1 MGTVTIA
8 PRSRSRELSVAVGK
22 PMLRGIHHLAL
33 VTDDMRMTLD
43 FYVRVL
49 GMPIVHGLRTPSRP
63 PGASH
68 AHGNGAPPYA
78 NIPHY
83 FTFLIWAALMWAAT
97 VCSLSLNI
105 RKELPRL
112 TATRSV
118 RCNMFHSPVALHG
131 IGRYWSD

>member
-68 AHGNGAPPYA
+68 EG
-78 NIPHY
+78 
-83 FTFLIWAALMWAAT
+83 
-97 VCSLSLNI
+97 VS
-105 RKELPRL
+105 
-112 TATRSV
+112 RSSISV
-118 RCNMFHSPVALHG
+118 PERRVKG
-131 IGRYWSD
+131 